1 MKQYSTILQFQRTA
15 KYITYARAS
24 TDDKIIEDFF
34 TNLEKEITGIE
45 PKNIWNYDKTNL
57 VDDPGCKKVITK
69 QGAKYPEQ
77 IRNSSKAC
85 TSLMF
90 CGNGAGELAFYM
102 LITNLKSCGQQGW
115 RMGQM
120 EQDTSDQNPV
130 GLATKFLRINLY
142 P

>member
-1 MKQYSTILQFQRTA
+1 MDRIGRKVPRFKNNFPGSDWAYGFMKQYSTILQFQRTA

-45 PKNIWNYDKTNL
+45 PKNIWNHDKTNL

-69 QGAKYPEQ
+69 RGAKYPEQ

-102 LITNLKSCGQQGW
+102 LITNLKSCG
-115 RMGQM
+115 
-120 EQDTSDQNPV
+120 
-130 GLATKFLRINLY
+130 
-142 P
+142 